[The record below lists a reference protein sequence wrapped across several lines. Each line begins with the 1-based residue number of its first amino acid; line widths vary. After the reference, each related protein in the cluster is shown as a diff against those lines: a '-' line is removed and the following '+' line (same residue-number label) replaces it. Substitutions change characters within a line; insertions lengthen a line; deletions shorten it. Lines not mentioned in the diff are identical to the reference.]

1 MVSGRTVCGEGIQ
14 LKQEFGVELTNTQKK
29 ILKDI
34 KNQKQDIEA
43 TREIMFEE
51 QKQLAAIQ
59 SDEIEEAVEEA
70 ESDADMILF
79 CRKMMKV
86 PGH

>member
-1 MVSGRTVCGEGIQ
+1 MEKAIQ

-59 SDEIEEAVEEA
+59 SDEIEESGGRKQKVMRT
-70 ESDADMILF
+70 MILF
-79 CRKMMKV
+79 CRKTMKV
-86 PGH
+86 TVALNLS